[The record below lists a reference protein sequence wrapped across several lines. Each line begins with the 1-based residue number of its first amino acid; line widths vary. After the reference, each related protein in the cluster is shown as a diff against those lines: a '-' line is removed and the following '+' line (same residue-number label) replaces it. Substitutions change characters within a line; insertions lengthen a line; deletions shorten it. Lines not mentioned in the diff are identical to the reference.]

1 MSCTRQFFALLR
13 MNLTSLTRRLGLVLT
28 IVVGIT
34 CAVGV
39 LVSMLAMG
47 VGARRQAVGNVRADR
62 VVLRSTGAQSTLQSN
77 IPREAA
83 FAMRDTPGL
92 RKSPSGQPVALFE
105 TLVMIEANKRSGGVR
120 INFPLLGV
128 SSGLTDLRPELYLTA
143 GRLFHPGVHE
153 LIASAG
159 CARQYTGFEIGDQRS
174 IRGSHW
180 SVVGQFDLP
189 RAQESCTVY
198 ADADSVMGAF
208 GRDSYNQ
215 VTAMLQSTDDYN
227 AFVAALKA
235 NPTLR
240 IEAKHESEAV
250 AESYKPFT
258 RILNFTSYFIGS
270 IMAVGATLGAVN
282 SLYAIVDSRRR
293 ELATLLAIGFSPA
306 PIVAAIM
313 SESIFLALPAAMLG
327 AGLAWMFFNG
337 LSASPFGVSLQLAV
351 TPALVAVG
359 IGWALVMGLVGGL
372 GPALRAARVS
382 VTTALRAT

>member
-1 MSCTRQFFALLR
+1 MSCTNQFLALLR

-47 VGARRQAVGNVRADR
+47 VGARRQALGNVRADR
-62 VVLRSTGAQSTLQSN
+62 VVLSSTGAQSTLQSS

-83 FAMRDTPGL
+83 FAIRDTPGI

-105 TLVMIEANKRSGGVR
+105 TVVMIEARKRLGGAR

-128 SSGLTDLRPELYLTA
+128 SSGLTELRPEVHLTA
-143 GRLFHPGVHE
+143 GRLFHSGVHE
-153 LIASAG
+153 IIASEG
-159 CARQYTGFEIGDQRS
+159 CARQYTGFAIGDRQS
-174 IRGSHW
+174 IRGGTW
-180 SVVGQFDLP
+180 SVVGQFDL
-189 RAQESCTVY
+189 RRTQESCTLY
-198 ADADSVMGAF
+198 ADADSVMAAF

-215 VTAMLQSTDDYN
+215 VSIMLESAAGYD

-235 NPTLR
+235 NPALR

-250 AESYKPFT
+250 AETYKPFT
-258 RILNFTSYFIGS
+258 GILNFTSYFIGT

-306 PIVAAIM
+306 PIVAAIL

-327 AGLAWMFFNG
+327 AGLAWMFFDG
-337 LSASPFGVSLQLAV
+337 LSASPFGVSLQLTV
-351 TPALVAVG
+351 TPSLVALG
-359 IGWALVMGLVGGL
+359 IGWALVMGLVGGF